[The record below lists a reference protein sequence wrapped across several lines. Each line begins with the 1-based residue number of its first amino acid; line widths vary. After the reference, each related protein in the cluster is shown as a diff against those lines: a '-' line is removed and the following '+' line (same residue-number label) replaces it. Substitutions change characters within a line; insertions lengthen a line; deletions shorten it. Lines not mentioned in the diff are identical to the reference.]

1 MIRFPSER
9 LTKLLECEIPIVQAP
24 MAGANDAAMA
34 IAVASAGAIGSLPC
48 AMLNQAQIESTL
60 LNISGSTNGSINF
73 NFFCHTQANPDPV
86 KTQSWR
92 KSLERYY
99 EEFNLDPN
107 FEPPTA
113 SRKPFDETACRLI
126 ENHRP
131 RIVSFHFGL
140 PEQALLQR
148 VKDTGA
154 IVLSSATTVEEA
166 VWLEDHGADAV
177 IAQGA
182 EAGGHRGMFLAT
194 DISSQPG
201 TFSLIPQV
209 VDAVGIPVIA
219 SGGIADGR
227 GIAAAFAL
235 GADGVQIGT
244 AYLYTPEATISALH
258 REALSTSNDQSTS
271 MTNVFS
277 GKPARGIRNRVMLE
291 AGPMSD
297 KVPAFPTAGAPLAPL
312 KMAAE
317 ARSST
322 AFSSLWSG
330 QSASLCAAMPAADL
344 TLKLATDAASRLRE
358 LSL

>member
-1 MIRFPSER
+1 MIRFPSKRITE
-9 LTKLLECEIPIVQAP
+9 LLECELPVIQAP

-34 IAVASAGAIGSLPC
+34 VAVASAGAIGSLPC
-48 AMLNQAQIESTL
+48 AMLSPDQIESTL
-60 LNISGSTNGSINF
+60 LDISSSTNGRINL
-73 NFFCHTQANPDPV
+73 NFFCHTPAAQNPA
-86 KTQSWR
+86 KTKAWH
-92 KSLERYY
+92 KSLEPYY
-99 EEFNLDPN
+99 KEFNLDPN
-107 FEPPTA
+107 LKSPTA
-113 SRKPFDETACRLI
+113 SRTPFDETTCLLV
-126 ENHRP
+126 EKHRP

-140 PEQALLQR
+140 PEPALLQR

-166 VWLEDHGADAV
+166 VWLEAHGADAV

-209 VDAVGIPVIA
+209 VDAVSIPVIA
-219 SGGIADGR
+219 AGGISDGR

-244 AYLYTPEATISALH
+244 AYLYTPEATISRLH
-258 REALSTSNDQSTS
+258 REALSTSDDQSTA

-277 GKPARGIRNRVMLE
+277 GKPARGISNRVMLE

-297 KVPAFPTAGAPLAPL
+297 KAPAFPTAGAALAPL
-312 KMAAE
+312 KEAAE
-317 ARSST
+317 AQGST

-330 QSASLCAAMPAADL
+330 QSAALCAAMPAADL
-344 TLKLATDAASRLRE
+344 TLKLATDAASHLRG